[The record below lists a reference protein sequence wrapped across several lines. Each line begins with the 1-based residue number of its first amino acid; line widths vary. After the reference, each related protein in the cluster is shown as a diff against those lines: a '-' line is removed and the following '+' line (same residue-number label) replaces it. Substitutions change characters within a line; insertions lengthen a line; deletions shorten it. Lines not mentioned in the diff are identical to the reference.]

1 MTLTINGEAREIS
14 DGLTLAGFL
23 ASRDLRAQMV
33 VVERNGEIVPRE
45 EYAHT
50 DLQTGDALEI
60 VQMMA
65 GG

>member
-1 MTLTINGEAREIS
+1 VTLTINGEAREIS
-14 DGLTLAGFL
+14 DGLTLA
-23 ASRDLRAQMV
+23 
-33 VVERNGEIVPRE
+33 IVPRE
-45 EYAHT
+45 EYART